1 MSETS
6 LVKDMMLRAS
16 VIGARMFRNNVGM
29 GWAPAGSGSN
39 IVRTRVVKTV
49 TLYPGDVLVR
59 KSRPLHAGLVKGSS
73 DLIGWKPLI
82 ISEKM
87 VGQPI
92 AQFAAAEVKT
102 KRGAMREGQQD
113 FIDLVNLHG
122 GRAAVVRSIDDF
134 NIFMGDSID
143 NFTAHG

>member
-1 MSETS
+1 VSEIT
-6 LVKDMMLRAS
+6 LVKLMMLSAS
-16 VIGARMFRNNVGM
+16 ENGARVFRNNVGM

-39 IVRTRVVKTV
+39 IVRTRVAKKV

-59 KSRPLHAGLVKGSS
+59 KARPLHAGLVKGSS

-87 VGQPI
+87 VGEPI
-92 AQFAAAEVKT
+92 AQFVAAEVKT
-102 KRGAMREGQQD
+102 ERGVMRDGQQE

-134 NIFMGDSID
+134 NRFMEVGIKD
-143 NFTAHG
+143 FTAHG

>member
-1 MSETS
+1 VSETA
-6 LVKDMMLRAS
+6 LVKLMMLCAS
-16 VIGARMFRNNVGM
+16 ENGARMFRNNVGM

-39 IVRTRVVKTV
+39 IVRTRVVKQV

-59 KSRPLHAGLVKGSS
+59 KARPLHAGLVKGSS

-87 VGQPI
+87 VGEPI
-92 AQFAAAEVKT
+92 AQFVAAEVKIE
-102 KRGAMREGQQD
+102 RGVMREGQQD

-122 GRAAVVRSIDDF
+122 GRAGVVRSIDEF
-134 NIFMGDSID
+134 NVFMEVDIKD
-143 NFTAHG
+143 FTAHG

>member
-1 MSETS
+1 VSEIAQ
-6 LVKDMMLRAS
+6 VKLMMLSAS
-16 VIGARMFRNNVGM
+16 ELGARMFRNNVGM

-39 IVRTRVVKTV
+39 IVRTRVAKKV
-49 TLYPGDVLVR
+49 TLYPGDTLVR

-82 ISEKM
+82 ISQEM

-122 GRAAVVRSIDDF
+122 GRAGVVRSLDDF
-134 NIFMGDSID
+134 NDFMEADVND
-143 NFTAHG
+143 FTPHG